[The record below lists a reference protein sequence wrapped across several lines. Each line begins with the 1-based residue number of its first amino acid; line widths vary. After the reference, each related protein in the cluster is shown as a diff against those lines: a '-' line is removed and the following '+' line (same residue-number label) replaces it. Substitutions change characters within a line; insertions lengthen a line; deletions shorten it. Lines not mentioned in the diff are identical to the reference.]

1 MNPSI
6 NFRQEFT
13 TQTMLHELHE
23 LIAKANRLNLD
34 TTTIEGVYKELNVL
48 NLFSNRHIVSVAGLQ
63 SAGKTLLVKR
73 TLGLPDDLLL
83 SEVGVGEKRPV
94 LLSSDATGTTI
105 AYRMT
110 RTVKTASGSF
120 ELRDE
125 PITKDALNTGI
136 QNPSADMLWFEIN
149 LPKNDVLGH
158 LTLALLPGFERS
170 TRSDSQKFLDIFL
183 KCSTGMILV
192 LNHARLAQMDQEM
205 LLQQVASTYK
215 DKAPGFV
222 LTHASELTDDKKA
235 TILQNLFQKF
245 NMADESQV
253 ILADTD
259 IDNVPQEMERLL
271 KSNSQFSQDS
281 IQLHHKKL
289 LMIGETLWR
298 ELTKLEHMLVAQ
310 ADRQHEQK
318 SHLRSTQLSFEK
330 ARDEYMAE
338 LDVALKRQLDAHV
351 NRALKEFTS
360 TILKEEHNWWDKALA
375 AFKNDMTFN
384 ERHDLRQSIERI
396 YESDTPRMFDL
407 LMMESIETV
416 NRKRLNRPK
425 AITSPMHQVGTAP
438 SKPALSFMDADV
450 ASSSTRLSHGEAA
463 VTTSETMQSVYGDT
477 LTAVGRYLN
486 PNHLDVS
493 LNEAHIQQL
502 PVIAGAIA
510 EHLILTK
517 GQGGDSKQVKD
528 EMERYGL
535 LRAELGDMG
544 GVAESYSGL
553 VFDANRMVTGTAIF
567 FGVDALDGNFDSI
580 GAVVGGLKA
589 LGVTAAAATTVAI
602 AGIGGIVGALA
613 IQRGAGK
620 IEKLKFERRDYAE
633 QLLVAT
639 ANYQRESMLAI
650 MKNIMDEMNAKL
662 VDAYQ
667 ARRQDGVNVGLYEE
681 IEIRVS
687 RLKNECGKLR
697 EEAFRN
703 AGSVY

>member
-94 LLSSDATGTTI
+94 LLSSDTTATTI

-110 RTVKTASGSF
+110 RTVKTATGSF

-125 PITKDALNTGI
+125 PITKEALNTGI
-136 QNPSADMLWFEIN
+136 QNPSADMLWFEII

-281 IQLHHKKL
+281 LQLHQDKMKITGQKL
-289 LMIGETLWR
+289 LR
-298 ELTKLEHMLVAQ
+298 ELMKIEHALVAQ
-310 ADRQHEQK
+310 SEQQDEQNGLK
-318 SHLRSTQLSFEK
+318 TMQREFDAARDKYLKELDMALK
-330 ARDEYMAE
+330 AR
-338 LDVALKRQLDAHV
+338 LDAHV
-351 NRALKEFTS
+351 DRCLHKVKDNIKQEQNSL
-360 TILKEEHNWWDKALA
+360 WDKAVA
-375 AFKNDMTFN
+375 AFQKDLTFN
-384 ERHDLRQSIERI
+384 EREELKESIERI
-396 YESDTPRMFDL
+396 YVTEHPRTLDV
-407 LMMESIETV
+407 LMVDSLDAV
-416 NRKRLNRPK
+416 NRKRLSLRKPYL
-425 AITSPMHQVGTAP
+425 SQFQQVEVGP
-438 SKPALSFMDADV
+438 SKPALSFMEETRNDV
-450 ASSSTRLSHGEAA
+450 SVISSEKEVA
-463 VTTSETMQSVYGDT
+463 TTSMETMQAGFSET
-477 LTAVGRYLN
+477 LMAVDRYLQ
-486 PNHLDVS
+486 PDVLDVTLKS
-493 LNEAHIQQL
+493 EQLAEL
-502 PVIAGAIA
+502 PVIAGAITQY
-510 EHLILTK
+510 LVFTNGK
-517 GQGGDSKQVKD
+517 GGNSTIVADGIEQYETLQAKTGDLD
-528 EMERYGL
+528 GL
-535 LRAELGDMG
+535 HRE
-544 GVAESYSGL
+544 YSGL
-553 VFDANRMVTGTAIF
+553 VLDANRMVTGSAIF
-567 FGVDALDGNFDSI
+567 FGIDALDGNFNSF
-580 GAVVGGLKA
+580 GAVAGALEGLGMAANMATGIAAGGVGGLVA
-589 LGVTAAAATTVAI
+589 L
-602 AGIGGIVGALA
+602 LA
-613 IQRGAGK
+613 IKRGSEK
-620 IEKLKFERRDYAE
+620 IEKYKFERLDYAG
-633 QLLVAT
+633 QMLKLA
-639 ANYQRESMLAI
+639 ADYQRESTISLV
-650 MKNIMDEMNAKL
+650 NIIIEEIREKL
-662 VDAYQ
+662 LYAYQ
-667 ARRQDGVNVGLYEE
+667 ARRQDGVNLGLYEE

-687 RLKNECGKLR
+687 RLKNECGKLQ
-697 EEAFRN
+697 EDEFRN